1 MGETRQGSV
10 GLTDDA
16 HPPDTVSH
24 PPSLRPTVT
33 ALFTGVGLS
42 TAAYIAMITMAPLV
56 AEDLLGSSRW
66 SGLPSTVAIIGGALG
81 TTVLARVMAHRGR
94 FDGLLLGYAIAAIA
108 SVGAGVAVLWSS
120 LSLFAISMFFVGA
133 GAGANRLARYASAD
147 LYAAD
152 RRASAIS
159 WMVWGGTLG
168 SVGGPALLEPSRA
181 AAIRSG
187 FEGGAGPYAMG
198 TVALCL
204 SAAAL
209 GLLGSRPLLSA
220 VTERRQ
226 SARRM
231 VGELFRIPRVRLA
244 IMAMVVGQLVMVLIM
259 TMTPIHIRHEGHGL
273 ASIGIVISAHT
284 FGMYALSPVT
294 GIMCDRMG
302 RIPVI
307 MAGMA
312 LLSISGLLAAG
323 AGSSQPLLILALF
336 VLGLGWNFGFVAG
349 SALLTDDAPIDIR
362 IQLQGVADSVIWGSG
377 AVASLASGVLVAG
390 WGYETLSLIGAMV
403 SILPAVAVL
412 RHWRLPVAT

>member
-1 MGETRQGSV
+1 M
-10 GLTDDA
+10 A
-16 HPPDTVSH
+16 
-24 PPSLRPTVT
+24 
-33 ALFTGVGLS
+33 ALFAGVGLS

-56 AEDLLGSSRW
+56 AEDLLGSSTW
-66 SGLPSTVAIIGGALG
+66 SGLPSTVAIIGGAVG
-81 TTVLARVMAHRGR
+81 TTVLSGVMARRGR
-94 FDGLLLGYAIAAIA
+94 FDGLLIGYGMAAVA
-108 SVGAGVAVLWSS
+108 SAGALAAVVWAS
-120 LSLFAISMFFVGA
+120 LPLFALSMFFVGA

-147 LYAAD
+147 LYPAE

-181 AAIRSG
+181 LAVG
-187 FEGGAGPYAMG
+187 VGMTGGVGPYAVG
-198 TVALCL
+198 TATLLL
-204 SAAAL
+204 SAMVL
-209 GLLGSRPLLSA
+209 GVFGNRPLLSA

-226 SARRM
+226 SPGRM
-231 VGELFRIPRVRLA
+231 VGTLFRIPRVRLA

-273 ASIGIVISAHT
+273 ASIGMVISAHT

-294 GIMCDRMG
+294 GLLCDRLG

-312 LLSISGLLAAG
+312 LLSISGVLAAV

-349 SALLTDDAPIDIR
+349 SALLTDDSPIDIR

-390 WGYETLSLIGAMV
+390 WGYATLSMIGAAV
-403 SILPAVAVL
+403 SILPALAVI
-412 RHWRLPVAT
+412 RYWRLSPAT

>member
-1 MGETRQGSV
+1 V
-10 GLTDDA
+10 A
-16 HPPDTVSH
+16 
-24 PPSLRPTVT
+24 
-33 ALFTGVGLS
+33 ALFAGVGLS

-56 AEDLLGSSRW
+56 AEDLLGSSTW
-66 SGLPSTVAIIGGALG
+66 SGLPSTVAIIGGAVG
-81 TTVLARVMAHRGR
+81 TTVLSGVMARRGR
-94 FDGLLLGYAIAAIA
+94 FDGLLIGYGMAAVA
-108 SVGAGVAVLWSS
+108 SAGALAAVVWAS
-120 LSLFAISMFFVGA
+120 LPLFAVSMFFVGA

-147 LYAAD
+147 LYPAE

-181 AAIRSG
+181 LAVG
-187 FEGGAGPYAMG
+187 VGMTGGVGPYAVG
-198 TVALCL
+198 TATLLL
-204 SAAAL
+204 SAMVL
-209 GLLGSRPLLSA
+209 GVFGNRPLLSA

-226 SARRM
+226 SPGRM
-231 VGELFRIPRVRLA
+231 VGTLFRIPRVRLA

-273 ASIGIVISAHT
+273 ASIGMVISAHT

-294 GIMCDRMG
+294 GLLCDRLG

-312 LLSISGLLAAG
+312 LLSISGVLAAV

-349 SALLTDDAPIDIR
+349 SALLTDDSPIDIR

-390 WGYETLSLIGAMV
+390 WGYATLSMIGAAV
-403 SILPAVAVL
+403 SILPALAVI
-412 RHWRLPVAT
+412 RYWRLSPAT